1 MRKPRVKWF
10 LFVLALL
17 AVVIGIP
24 VIINESYKANSGYMT
39 IWGAA
44 DALSYY
50 GMILGA
56 LVAVATVVVTILFTY
71 KQIQRDS
78 FLKSENE
85 KWAKIEE
92 IFAMALDTI
101 NPIRPMTE
109 AMDTGMK
116 NPGAAIT
123 TFQKYQMAC
132 KIASDQLVAFLN
144 GADYQKVKTLL
155 ERANQATEE
164 FSHICDEEIAIYE
177 RLLSFSGRQTAERT
191 VEMEAAHPASFPEDT
206 LTFCRT
212 IIDKTNGITLDALT
226 KELAASN
233 EKMVSAYETKY
244 RDLLQLKGQ
253 TFEVINAE
261 IQKKADS
268 ILLFGGNFYA
278 NT

>member
-1 MRKPRVKWF
+1 LPQKSALCQIHRAKLTRKVVNILKKCLVNRLERRERADRQKNCKKLQTYSVESKAVICNEGAKMRKPRVKWF

-39 IWGAA
+39 MWGAA

-50 GMILGA
+50 GTILGA

-78 FLKSENE
+78 FVKSEKE

-132 KIASDQLVAFLN
+132 KIAPDQLIAFLN
-144 GADYQKVKTLL
+144 VIWY
-155 ERANQATEE
+155 
-164 FSHICDEEIAIYE
+164 FSSSVS
-177 RLLSFSGRQTAERT
+177 LSVQR
-191 VEMEAAHPASFPEDT
+191 
-206 LTFCRT
+206 
-212 IIDKTNGITLDALT
+212 
-226 KELAASN
+226 
-233 EKMVSAYETKY
+233 SA
-244 RDLLQLKGQ
+244 
-253 TFEVINAE
+253 
-261 IQKKADS
+261 
-268 ILLFGGNFYA
+268 
-278 NT
+278 

>member
-1 MRKPRVKWF
+1 M
-10 LFVLALL
+10 
-17 AVVIGIP
+17 
-24 VIINESYKANSGYMT
+24 
-39 IWGAA
+39 WGAA
-44 DALSYY
+44 DALAYY
-50 GMILGA
+50 GTILGA

-71 KQIQRDS
+71 KQIQRDN
-78 FLKSENE
+78 FLKSESE

-109 AMDTGMK
+109 AMDTSMK

-132 KIASDQLVAFLN
+132 KIASDQLIAFLN
-144 GADYQKVKTLL
+144 GADYPKVKTLL

-177 RLLSFSGRQTAERT
+177 RLLDFSNRQTAERT

-253 TFEVINAE
+253 TFEAINAE

-268 ILLFGGNFYA
+268 ILLLGGNF
-278 NT
+278 T

>member
-191 VEMEAAHPASFPEDT
+191 VEMEAAHPASFSEDT

-233 EKMVSAYETKY
+233 KKMVSAYETKY
-244 RDLLQLKGQ
+244 RDLLQLKRQ

-261 IQKKADS
+261 TRKKADS

-278 NT
+278 DT

>member
-39 IWGAA
+39 MWGAA
-44 DALSYY
+44 DALAYY
-50 GMILGA
+50 GTILGA

-191 VEMEAAHPASFPEDT
+191 VEMEAAHPASFSEDT

-244 RDLLQLKGQ
+244 RDLLQLKRQ

-261 IQKKADS
+261 TRKKADS

-278 NT
+278 DT

>member
-39 IWGAA
+39 MWGAA
-44 DALSYY
+44 DALAYY
-50 GMILGA
+50 GTILGA

-155 ERANQATEE
+155 EHANQATEE

-191 VEMEAAHPASFPEDT
+191 VEMEAAHPASFSEDT

-244 RDLLQLKGQ
+244 RDLLQLKRQ

-261 IQKKADS
+261 TRKKADS

-278 NT
+278 DT

>member
-24 VIINESYKANSGYMT
+24 IIINESYKANSGYMT
-39 IWGAA
+39 MWGAA

-50 GMILGA
+50 GAILGA

-191 VEMEAAHPASFPEDT
+191 VEMEAAHPASFSENA

-244 RDLLQLKGQ
+244 RDLLQLKRQ

-261 IQKKADS
+261 TRKKADS

>member
-39 IWGAA
+39 MWGAA
-44 DALSYY
+44 DALAYY
-50 GMILGA
+50 GTILGA

-191 VEMEAAHPASFPEDT
+191 VEMEAAHPASFSEDT

-233 EKMVSAYETKY
+233 KKMVSAYETKY
-244 RDLLQLKGQ
+244 RDLLQLKRQ

-261 IQKKADS
+261 TRKKADS

-278 NT
+278 DT

>member
-1 MRKPRVKWF
+1 M
-10 LFVLALL
+10 
-17 AVVIGIP
+17 
-24 VIINESYKANSGYMT
+24 
-39 IWGAA
+39 
-44 DALSYY
+44 
-50 GMILGA
+50 
-56 LVAVATVVVTILFTY
+56 AVATVVVTILFTY

-109 AMDTGMK
+109 AMDTSMK

-191 VEMEAAHPASFPEDT
+191 VEMEAAHPASFSEDT

-233 EKMVSAYETKY
+233 KKMVSAYETKY
-244 RDLLQLKGQ
+244 RDLLQLKRQ

-261 IQKKADS
+261 TRKKADS

-278 NT
+278 DT